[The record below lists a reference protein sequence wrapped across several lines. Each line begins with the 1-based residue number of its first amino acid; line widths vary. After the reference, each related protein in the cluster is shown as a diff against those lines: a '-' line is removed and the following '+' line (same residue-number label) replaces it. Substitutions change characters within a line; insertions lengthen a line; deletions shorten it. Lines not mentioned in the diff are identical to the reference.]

1 VPSSGSRAPAA
12 RASSSGRGTTSTPS
26 RSTSSR
32 CSGNW
37 DTAPDCTTS
46 RTPGTYFV
54 ALGRATNAQAGF
66 TGWFG
71 GQLAVEGTTAL
82 AASIERELTND
93 APFVPLFTP
102 SLVDLTSRRIGNYED
117 QNGSVLID
125 QLWVR

>member
-1 VPSSGSRAPAA
+1 MPVPSSGSRAPAA

-37 DTAPDCTTS
+37 DTAPDCS